1 MYVYVLVMLVVAD
14 GRWQDWRSY
23 TRREECE
30 EVLQTLTHHRDNQLR
45 GRCELRWVE
54 SDNELHKDKQ

>member
-14 GRWQDWRSY
+14 GRWQDWNRY
-23 TRREECE
+23 TRREQCE
-30 EVLQTLTHHRDNQLR
+30 EVLQTLVHHREDQLR

-54 SDNELHKDKQ
+54 PGSTQ